1 MHPFTSAKR
10 IVVKVGTSTLTH
22 ETGKA
27 NIRAM
32 GRLAQVLSDLHNSGL
47 ELVLVTSAALSIG
60 ACKLGLPERPKDT
73 PSRQAAATVGQCEL
87 MFLYDK
93 LFGEYGCTVG
103 QLLLSKADT
112 EHPERRAHLLNAFE
126 KLFTFGA
133 IPIINE
139 NDSVSVEELTGMY
152 GDNDNL
158 SAIIATLVGA
168 DALVIFTDTDG
179 LYSANPR
186 EDSCAQRIPVVETI
200 TPEILA
206 LAGERGSKRGTGGMV
221 TKLQAAKTATQAG
234 IHTVVL
240 SGATPE
246 NLYRL
251 LEGESVGTFFAGQ
264 KDG

>member
-1 MHPFTSAKR
+1 
-10 IVVKVGTSTLTH
+10 
-22 ETGKA
+22 
-27 NIRAM
+27 
-32 GRLAQVLSDLHNSGL
+32 
-47 ELVLVTSAALSIG
+47 
-60 ACKLGLPERPKDT
+60 
-73 PSRQAAATVGQCEL
+73 
-87 MFLYDK
+87 
-93 LFGEYGCTVG
+93 
-103 QLLLSKADT
+103 
-112 EHPERRAHLLNAFE
+112 
-126 KLFTFGA
+126 
-133 IPIINE
+133 
-139 NDSVSVEELTGMY
+139 MY